1 MTKHLGD
8 INIQSLDGCCT
19 TTELWA
25 RVLMKAWMIMNASLA
40 ISRQMLAYLAYMIL
54 EVMGDMEDS
63 RLAGECDA
71 FWHHAKDAPLLQ
83 TLTHWHAPCVHSKSM
98 SFLMSHLESTRIIT

>member
-1 MTKHLGD
+1 
-8 INIQSLDGCCT
+8 
-19 TTELWA
+19 
-25 RVLMKAWMIMNASLA
+25 MIMNASLA